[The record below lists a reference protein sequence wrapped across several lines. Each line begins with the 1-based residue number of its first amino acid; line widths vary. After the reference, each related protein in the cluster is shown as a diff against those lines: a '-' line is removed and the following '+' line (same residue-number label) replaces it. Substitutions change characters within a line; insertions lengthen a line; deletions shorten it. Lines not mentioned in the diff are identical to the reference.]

1 MKNKNIILYYGLF
14 ICLLLTLVGVFSA
27 KTFEQLLSSFIY
39 LPLILYFATQVLS
52 KRTISTKTPI
62 NKVVTKKT
70 TEILQPTPVS
80 DPSGF
85 QVADND
91 KRLFLKLIGSAGFS
105 LLFMAMFTKKAQAAF
120 FGSVP
125 GPGTV
130 AIKNSSGTQIDPAEE
145 HPTDGYEITQIDD
158 ASSPAYYGF
167 LKKNGYW
174 YIMKED
180 SSGNYR
186 YVKGT
191 TSFTTNWSD
200 RASLTYDY
208 FNSIFG

>member
-1 MKNKNIILYYGLF
+1 MKSKQIILYYGLF
-14 ICLLLTLVGVFSA
+14 ICLLLTIAGIISA
-27 KTFEQLLSSFIY
+27 KNFNDLLSSFIY
-39 LPLILYFATQVLS
+39 IPLIFFFITQLLHKKSVTQKQTPKTS
-52 KRTISTKTPI
+52 EKTISKVITPTQI
-62 NKVVTKKT
+62 
-70 TEILQPTPVS
+70 VS
-80 DPSGF
+80 TSESSI
-85 QVADND
+85 ADND

-130 AIKNSSGTQIDPAEE
+130 AIKNSAGVQIDPAEA
-145 HPTDGYEITQIDD
+145 HPTDGYEITEIDD
-158 ASSPAYYGF
+158 TSSPAYYGF

-180 SSGNYR
+180 STGAYR
-186 YVKGT
+186 YSKGT
-191 TSFTTNWSD
+191 TAFTTNWTN

>member
-1 MKNKNIILYYGLF
+1 MKSKQIILYYGLF
-14 ICLLLTLVGVFSA
+14 ICLLLTLAGIISA
-27 KTFEQLLSSFIY
+27 KNFNDLLSSFIY
-39 LPLILYFATQVLS
+39 IPLIFFFTTQLIQ
-52 KRTISTKTPI
+52 K
-62 NKVVTKKT
+62 KVTTKKQAPKIT
-70 TEILQPTPVS
+70 KLTPAKVITPTQIVS
-80 DPSGF
+80 NSDSPI
-85 QVADND
+85 ADND

-130 AIKNSSGTQIDPAEE
+130 AIKNSAGVQIDPAEA
-145 HPTDGYEITQIDD
+145 HPTDGYEITEIDD
-158 ASSPAYYGF
+158 TSSPAYYGF

-180 SSGNYR
+180 SAGAYR
-186 YVKGT
+186 YSKGT
-191 TSFTTNWSD
+191 TAFTTNWTN

>member
-1 MKNKNIILYYGLF
+1 MKSKQIILYYGLF
-14 ICLLLTLVGVFSA
+14 ICLLLTIAGIISA
-27 KTFEQLLSSFIY
+27 KNFNDLLSSFIY
-39 LPLILYFATQVLS
+39 TPLIFFFASQLLHKKISSQKPASKNPRQAITKVITPTQ
-52 KRTISTKTPI
+52 I
-62 NKVVTKKT
+62 
-70 TEILQPTPVS
+70 VS
-80 DPSGF
+80 NSDSP
-85 QVADND
+85 VADND

-130 AIKNSSGTQIDPAEE
+130 TIKNSAGVQIDPAEA
-145 HPTDGYEITQIDD
+145 HPTDGYEITEIDD
-158 ASSPAYYGF
+158 TSSPSYYGF

-180 SSGNYR
+180 SAGAYR
-186 YVKGT
+186 YSKGAT
-191 TSFTTNWSD
+191 AFSTNWTN

>member
-1 MKNKNIILYYGLF
+1 MKSKQIILYYGLF
-14 ICLLLTLVGVFSA
+14 ICLLLTIAGIISA
-27 KTFEQLLSSFIY
+27 KNFNDLLSSFIY
-39 LPLILYFATQVLS
+39 IPLIFFFITQLLYKKSVTQKQTPKTS
-52 KRTISTKTPI
+52 AKTISKVITPTQI
-62 NKVVTKKT
+62 
-70 TEILQPTPVS
+70 VS
-80 DPSGF
+80 TSESSI
-85 QVADND
+85 ADND

-130 AIKNSSGTQIDPAEE
+130 AIKNSAGVQIDPAEA
-145 HPTDGYEITQIDD
+145 HPTDGYEITEIDD
-158 ASSPAYYGF
+158 TSSPAYYGF

-180 SSGNYR
+180 STGAYR
-186 YVKGT
+186 YSKGT
-191 TSFTTNWSD
+191 TAFTTNWTN

>member
-1 MKNKNIILYYGLF
+1 MKSKQIILYYGLF
-14 ICLLLTLVGVFSA
+14 ISLLLTIAGIISA
-27 KTFEQLLSSFIY
+27 RNFNDLLSSFIY
-39 LPLILYFATQVLS
+39 IPLIFFFATQLLRKKVSIQRQTPKPAKQNVS
-52 KRTISTKTPI
+52 KVITPTQI
-62 NKVVTKKT
+62 VPNPDSP
-70 TEILQPTPVS
+70 I
-80 DPSGF
+80 
-85 QVADND
+85 ADND

-130 AIKNSSGTQIDPAEE
+130 AIKNSAGVQIDPAEA
-145 HPTDGYEITQIDD
+145 HPTDGYEITEIDD
-158 ASSPAYYGF
+158 TSSPAYYGF

-180 SSGNYR
+180 STGAYR
-186 YVKGT
+186 YSKGT
-191 TSFTTNWSD
+191 TAFTTNWTN

>member
-1 MKNKNIILYYGLF
+1 MKSKQIILCYGLF
-14 ICLLLTLVGVFSA
+14 ICLLLTIAGIISA
-27 KTFEQLLSSFIY
+27 RNFNDLLSSFIY
-39 LPLILYFATQVLS
+39 IPLIFFFATQLLHKKVITQKQTPKPLKQNVS
-52 KRTISTKTPI
+52 KVITPTQI
-62 NKVVTKKT
+62 VPNTDSP
-70 TEILQPTPVS
+70 I
-80 DPSGF
+80 
-85 QVADND
+85 ADND

-130 AIKNSSGTQIDPAEE
+130 AIKNSAGVQIDPAEA
-145 HPTDGYEITQIDD
+145 HPTDGYEITEIDD
-158 ASSPAYYGF
+158 TSSPAYYGF

-180 SSGNYR
+180 STGAYR
-186 YVKGT
+186 YSKGT
-191 TSFTTNWSD
+191 TAFTTNWTN